1 MSLFPPDPRMERF
14 VDALRVHDALSDGAS
29 AAQIVEAFYGSE
41 RAVQDA
47 DCGSNSLKSRIR
59 RLVREAR
66 AMAAGKYRSL
76 LGKKAA

>member
-14 VDALRVHDALSDGAS
+14 VDALRVHDALTDGAS
-29 AAQIVEAFYGSE
+29 AAQIVEAFYGAE
-41 RAVQDA
+41 RAMQDV